1 MILNDAIDEI
11 IDNVK
16 TASDEL
22 DKERVKEMLQLLTSC
37 NNVFLLGLGRS
48 GLVAR
53 AFAMRLMHLGIG
65 VYVVGGD
72 NYSCHRG

>member
-22 DKERVKEMLQLLTSC
+22 DIERVKEMLKLLTSC
-37 NNVFLLGLGRS
+37 NNVFLLGLGRFWFS
-48 GLVAR
+48 SPCICYETH
-53 AFAMRLMHLGIG
+53 AFGNRSLC
-65 VYVVGGD
+65 
-72 NYSCHRG
+72 SW